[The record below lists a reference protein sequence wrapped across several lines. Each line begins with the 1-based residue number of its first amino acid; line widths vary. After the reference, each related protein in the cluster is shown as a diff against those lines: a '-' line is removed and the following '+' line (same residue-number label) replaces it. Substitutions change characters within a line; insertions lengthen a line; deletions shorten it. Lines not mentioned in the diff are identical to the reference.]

1 MKVAIY
7 PGSFDP
13 ITNGHLDII
22 TRGSK
27 IYDKLI
33 VGVLVN
39 IDKKGLFSIEERV
52 ELIKKVTMHLPNVEV
67 ICFNG
72 LLVDLARKYEAKVI
86 LKGLRAV
93 SDFEYEFQMAL
104 MNSQLDPNIETL
116 FMMTSSEYSYLS
128 SSSVKQVAKFGGNI
142 SGLVPDEIITE
153 VYNKIRD
160 LGGE

>member
-1 MKVAIY
+1 MRVAIY

-13 ITNGHLDII
+13 IINGHLDII

-27 IYDKLI
+27 IFDRLI

-39 IDKKGLFSIEERV
+39 IDKKGLFTIEERV
-52 ELIKKVTMHLPNVEV
+52 ELIKKVTKHLPNVEV

-72 LLVDLARKYEAKVI
+72 LLVDLAKEYNAKVI

-104 MNSQLDPNIETL
+104 MNSQLDSNIETL

-128 SSSVKQVAKFGGNI
+128 SSSVKQVAKFGGKIN
-142 SGLVPDEIITE
+142 GLVPDEIITE
-153 VYNKIRD
+153 VYNKIRN

>member
-1 MKVAIY
+1 MRVAIY

-27 IYDKLI
+27 VFDKLI

-39 IDKKGLFSIEERV
+39 IDKVGLFSIEERV
-52 ELIKKVTMHLPNVEV
+52 ELIKRVTSHLENVEV
-67 ICFNG
+67 VIFNG
-72 LLVDLARKYEAKVI
+72 LLVDLAKKNNAKVI

-104 MNSQLDPNIETL
+104 MNSQLDSEVETL
-116 FMMTSSEYSYLS
+116 FMTTSAVNSFLS
-128 SSSVKQVAKFGGNI
+128 SSSVKQVAKFGGDI
-142 SGLVPDEIITE
+142 KGLVPDEIIDD
-153 VYNKIRD
+153 VIKKIKW
-160 LGGE
+160 